1 MLCELLLIDSNEE
14 ILPAIRIRERV
25 TAYRQILLPTLQ
37 PVRFQ
42 MKIAAARIRGN
53 IMSWRIAMPSQ

>member
-1 MLCELLLIDSNEE
+1 LCESLLIENNEE
-14 ILPAIRIRERV
+14 ILPAIRMREGV

-42 MKIAAARIRGN
+42 MKMAAMRIIGN
-53 IMSWRIAMPSQ
+53 IMS